1 MPRMRHAAIILFT
14 GIFSALVLTAN
25 TASAQTPAGNSPS
38 GNLVTFLVAIIVVGV
53 LELAVVGY
61 WILQS
66 RRRGV
71 VPRQLA
77 IWLALPI
84 VALLVF
90 FVIGGG
96 FTACGA

>member
-1 MPRMRHAAIILFT
+1 MRHAAIILFT

-25 TASAQTPAGNSPS
+25 TASAQTPAGNSPA

-77 IWLALPI
+77 IWLAVPI

-90 FVIGGG
+90 FMIGGD